1 MLISN
6 YALAQKAKT
15 VCTLVRLWFVEF
27 ALTVACAFSLHL
39 ARTLLALPHQ
49 ESENQAKMSRQMPL
63 KVLRQYSTSVTPV
76 E

>member
-27 ALTVACAFSLHL
+27 ALTVACAF
-39 ARTLLALPHQ
+39 
-49 ESENQAKMSRQMPL
+49 
-63 KVLRQYSTSVTPV
+63 
-76 E
+76 